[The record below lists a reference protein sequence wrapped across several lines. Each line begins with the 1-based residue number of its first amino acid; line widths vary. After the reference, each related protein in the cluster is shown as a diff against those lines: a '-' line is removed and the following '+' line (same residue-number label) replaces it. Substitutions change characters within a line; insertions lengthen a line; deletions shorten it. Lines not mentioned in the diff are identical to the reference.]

1 MAVVIIF
8 ILFTVVCV
16 DGTIRLISG
25 SSFPNQGRIEVCVN
39 NTWGT
44 VCTDYW
50 DNLDAAV
57 ACHQLGYPRTGK
69 PSRMKWSSYSIAIF
83 VQYNHAIIIYTV
95 HVSWVNI
102 WIYPWKCSR
111 IWLAQYHCIPGEHH
125 GHLNNSYFSSH
136 GCLPGIQFA

>member
-1 MAVVIIF
+1 MVIF
-8 ILFTVVCV
+8 VLFTVACV

-25 SSFPNQGRIEVCVN
+25 SSFPNRGRIEVCMN

-69 PSRMKWSSYSIAIF
+69 PSRMKWSSYCIAIF
-83 VQYNHAIIIYTV
+83 VQYNHAVSTLYIILSEHLILSLKIFTV
-95 HVSWVNI
+95 F
-102 WIYPWKCSR
+102 
-111 IWLAQYHCIPGEHH
+111 G
-125 GHLNNSYFSSH
+125 
-136 GCLPGIQFA
+136 